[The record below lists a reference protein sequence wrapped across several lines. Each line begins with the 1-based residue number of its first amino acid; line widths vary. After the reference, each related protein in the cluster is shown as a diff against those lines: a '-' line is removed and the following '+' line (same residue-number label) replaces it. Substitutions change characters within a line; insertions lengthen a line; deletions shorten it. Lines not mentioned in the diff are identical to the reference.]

1 MHISYAD
8 ISRVKREA
16 KNIRKESPDTPLM
29 NCQSI
34 AAQRLLG
41 VRNFHELTKLRE
53 KTRLRDLALSEDG
66 TATCT
71 LCGLH
76 FCLDIPED
84 VKAHQSRHDA
94 YEEATIVLGYAP
106 QHYPEREANK
116 KKGHTLA
123 WEGGSVN
130 DQIDGALMVMRAWF
144 DRSLDSAIDGGYWK
158 QHPKF
163 ETYVSYVVGDVNF
176 TESVISLLIQ
186 RYGKLDGVIPKGLSY
201 WYPPK

>member
-16 KNIRKESPDTPLM
+16 KKIRKESPDIPLM
-29 NCQSI
+29 TCQSTV
-34 AAQRLLG
+34 AQRLFG

-53 KTRLRDLALSEDG
+53 KTRLRDLVCSENR

-76 FCLDIPED
+76 FCLDVPDDI
-84 VKAHQSRHDA
+84 KTHQARHDA
-94 YEEATIVLGYAP
+94 YEEAIDVLGYAP
-106 QHYPEREANK
+106 KHYAEREADK
-116 KKGHTLA
+116 KRGHTLA
-123 WEGGSVN
+123 QEGATID
-130 DQIDGALMVMRAWF
+130 DQIEGALMVIRAWF
-144 DRSLDSAIDGGYWK
+144 DRSLDAAIDSGYWK

-163 ETYVSYVVGDVNF
+163 ELYVSFVVGDLVFPNAV
-176 TESVISLLIQ
+176 TSSLIQ
-186 RYGKLDGVIPKGLSY
+186 RFGKVDGVIPKGRSY